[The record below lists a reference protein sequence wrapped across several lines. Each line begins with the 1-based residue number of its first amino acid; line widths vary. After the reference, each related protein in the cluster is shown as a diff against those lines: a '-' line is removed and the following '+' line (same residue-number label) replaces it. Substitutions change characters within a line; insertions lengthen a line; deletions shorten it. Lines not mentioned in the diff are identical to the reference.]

1 MQELRSTDILDKEI
15 LSESR
20 KKAEKILK
28 SADADCKELLD
39 SLDSEIQ
46 KARAE
51 KQKFYDEKLE
61 LFEKNKKVSIPLEK
75 QRFKITFIENAVLQ
89 NINEY
94 LKSVDDDKKIKM
106 LVSRLQDCDILQKST
121 GGQKLTAF
129 IYGFEESEVKAQLSK
144 KIGKLLDKCEKTEFG
159 KVTYEKD
166 FGFEKPQGI
175 ILETEDK
182 AFRVR
187 LTFSQMLEQILDKN
201 REELTSTLFGG
212 DL

>member
-182 AFRVR
+182 TFRVR
-187 LTFSQMLEQILDKN
+187 LTFSQVLEQILDKN

>member
-28 SADADCKELLD
+28 NADADCKELLD

-51 KQKFYDEKLE
+51 KQKFYDEKLK

-106 LVSRLQDCDILQKST
+106 LVSRLQDCEVLQKST
-121 GGQKLTAF
+121 DGQKFTAF
-129 IYGFEESEVKAQLSK
+129 IYGFDEDKVKAQLSK

-159 KVTYEKD
+159 KVAYETD
-166 FGFEKPQGI
+166 FGFENPQGI
-175 ILETEDK
+175 ILETENK
-182 AFRVR
+182 SIRVR
-187 LTFSQMLEQILDKN
+187 LTFSQVLEQILDKN

>member
-1 MQELRSTDILDKEI
+1 M
-15 LSESR
+15 
-20 KKAEKILK
+20 
-28 SADADCKELLD
+28 
-39 SLDSEIQ
+39 
-46 KARAE
+46 
-51 KQKFYDEKLE
+51 
-61 LFEKNKKVSIPLEK
+61 P
-75 QRFKITFIENAVLQ
+75 
-89 NINEY
+89 
-94 LKSVDDDKKIKM
+94 
-106 LVSRLQDCDILQKST
+106 
-121 GGQKLTAF
+121 F

-159 KVTYEKD
+159 KVAYEKD

>member
-15 LSESR
+15 LSDSR
-20 KKAEKILK
+20 RKAEKILK
-28 SADADCKELLD
+28 NSDSECKELLD

-46 KARAE
+46 KAKLE
-51 KQKFYDEKLE
+51 KQEIYNRKIE

-75 QRFKITFIENAVLQ
+75 QRFKITFIENTLLQ

-94 LKSVDDDKKIKM
+94 LKSVDDSKKITM
-106 LVSRLQDCDILQKST
+106 LISHLQDFEDLQKSLC
-121 GGQKLTAF
+121 GQKFTAF
-129 IYGFEESEVKAQLSK
+129 FYGFDKTEVEAQLSK

-159 KVTYEKD
+159 KVAYEKD
-166 FGFEKPQGI
+166 FGMENPQGI

-182 AFRVR
+182 TFRVR
-187 LTFSQMLEQILDKN
+187 LTFSQVLEQILDKN

>member
-144 KIGKLLDKCEKTEFG
+144 KIGKLLEKCEKTEFG
-159 KVTYEKD
+159 KTAYEKD
-166 FGFEKPQGI
+166 FGFENPQGI

-187 LTFSQMLEQILDKN
+187 LTFSEVFEQILDKN